1 MSIKL
6 SDDTLAAYK
15 NSLSTIKDFNAKD
28 LVRRDELGAE
38 MSFADAEDDFESAIG
53 LFKGLLD
60 IDITRIPPSK
70 VMVLIRDMDN
80 FIGCV
85 QAIKAFSSTQ
95 GVDTRQSLIN
105 NIIDSYDGWFNDIS
119 PVIAYCIKAD
129 TDYDALK
136 RQAQQAKD
144 DIVAELQ
151 QAKTEREETKQQ
163 TDEIIAA
170 VQKAAHSVGVTN
182 HTVNFQEAAD
192 SFEKKK
198 GYWANRILGLS
209 IVIVLY
215 SLASFWYC
223 PIQLEEPYLYHFLQA
238 ALPRFTG
245 LVVLFYGLTIC
256 SRNYRAQA
264 HNYIINKNKQN
275 ALSTF
280 ETFVNASSSE
290 EIRNA
295 VLLQT
300 TKAIFSN
307 PQSGYLKED
316 GSSDD
321 SAHIIEIIKDVSKLT
336 NR

>member
-1 MSIKL
+1 M
-6 SDDTLAAYK
+6 
-15 NSLSTIKDFNAKD
+15 
-28 LVRRDELGAE
+28 E
-38 MSFADAEDDFESAIG
+38 
-53 LFKGLLD
+53 
-60 IDITRIPPSK
+60 
-70 VMVLIRDMDN
+70 
-80 FIGCV
+80 
-85 QAIKAFSSTQ
+85 
-95 GVDTRQSLIN
+95 
-105 NIIDSYDGWFNDIS
+105 
-119 PVIAYCIKAD
+119 
-129 TDYDALK
+129 
-136 RQAQQAKD
+136 
-144 DIVAELQ
+144 
-151 QAKTEREETKQQ
+151 
-163 TDEIIAA
+163 
-170 VQKAAHSVGVTN
+170 
-182 HTVNFQEAAD
+182 
-192 SFEKKK
+192 K
-198 GYWANRILGLS
+198 GYWARRILWLS
-209 IVIVLY
+209 IVIVAY
-215 SLASFWYC
+215 SLVSFWYC

-280 ETFVNASSSE
+280 ETFVNASSNE

>member
-1 MSIKL
+1 MPIKL
-6 SDDTLAAYK
+6 SANSLDTYK
-15 NSLSTIKDFNAKD
+15 NKLSIISKFNAKD

-38 MSFADAEDDFESAIG
+38 MSFADAESDFESAIG

-60 IDITRIPPSK
+60 IDITRVPQSK
-70 VMVLIRDMDN
+70 INGLINDMEN
-80 FIGCV
+80 FIGYI
-85 QAIKAFSSTQ
+85 QSIKEFSSTHGMQ
-95 GVDTRQSLIN
+95 ARESLIN
-105 NIIDSYDGWFNDIS
+105 NIVNNYDRWFNDIS
-119 PVIAYCIKAD
+119 PIIAYCIKAD

-136 RQAQQAKD
+136 RQALQARDDITRELTQAK
-144 DIVAELQ
+144 A
-151 QAKTEREETKQQ
+151 EREETKKQ

-192 SFEKKK
+192 SFEKGKNH
-198 GYWANRILGLS
+198 WVWWILGLS
-209 IVIVLY
+209 VAIVGY
-215 SLASFWYC
+215 SLGSFWLC

-238 ALPRFTG
+238 ALPRLTG
-245 LVVLFYGLTIC
+245 LAVLFYGLTIC
-256 SRNYRAQA
+256 SRNYRSQS
-264 HNYIINKNKQN
+264 HNYIVNKNKQN

-280 ETFVNASSSE
+280 ETFVKASNDE

-316 GSSDD
+316 SSSDD
-321 SAHIIEIIKDVSKLT
+321 SAQIIEIVKDVSKLT
-336 NR
+336 NH

>member
-1 MSIKL
+1 M
-6 SDDTLAAYK
+6 
-15 NSLSTIKDFNAKD
+15 
-28 LVRRDELGAE
+28 
-38 MSFADAEDDFESAIG
+38 
-53 LFKGLLD
+53 
-60 IDITRIPPSK
+60 
-70 VMVLIRDMDN
+70 
-80 FIGCV
+80 
-85 QAIKAFSSTQ
+85 
-95 GVDTRQSLIN
+95 
-105 NIIDSYDGWFNDIS
+105 
-119 PVIAYCIKAD
+119 
-129 TDYDALK
+129 
-136 RQAQQAKD
+136 
-144 DIVAELQ
+144 
-151 QAKTEREETKQQ
+151 
-163 TDEIIAA
+163 
-170 VQKAAHSVGVTN
+170 
-182 HTVNFQEAAD
+182 
-192 SFEKKK
+192 
-198 GYWANRILGLS
+198 
-209 IVIVLY
+209 
-215 SLASFWYC
+215 
-223 PIQLEEPYLYHFLQA
+223 QA

-280 ETFVNASSSE
+280 ETFVNASSNE